1 MGAITHSGRRR
12 SVAVSAVVFALIVAV
27 VSACASSSARQC
39 GSAVDSGELS
49 RLATTTDS
57 TAAALRRATD
67 SASVALRQYLQSVVD
82 RAAALDACGR
92 VTSPRDLRTA
102 AQIGL
107 SAGQLGAETLERAYR
122 WSRRAVVADTS
133 DRASWRLMAG
143 AWDQLQLVQRQP
155 QWFGTVLRCGGPAT
169 ARCALA
175 PIDTTRVTEA
185 QRVELGLRTLLQQRE
200 HVDSLNRSRGRP

>member
-1 MGAITHSGRRR
+1 MRAITQSGRRR
-12 SVAVSAVVFALIVAV
+12 SIAVSAVVSALIVAL

-39 GSAVDSGELS
+39 GSVDSGELS
-49 RLATTTDS
+49 RLAATTDS
-57 TAAALRRATD
+57 TAAALRRAPD

-92 VTSPRDLRTA
+92 VTTPRDLRTA
-102 AQIGL
+102 AQVGL

-200 HVDSLNRSRGRP
+200 HVDSLNRARGRP